1 MDIRQ
6 IRDFVA
12 VVRSGSFAA
21 ASRRLHLSQPGLG
34 YQIKELELELGV
46 ELLTRHSRGVALTAA
61 GAIFLEHAEVILTA
75 IRQAKESVAA
85 LAEAQH
91 REISIGLSPTPA
103 QLLGPKLMELTTTER
118 GLKLRLHE
126 ALSGELHAEV
136 ASGNLDL
143 AICLEDSASK
153 LRSIPMYRE
162 YLYLIGRMNADAK
175 RRDAIPLVELANYP
189 LVIAPRPH
197 VPRTKLESVAAERGV
212 TLNVEQELETGGLR
226 RSLVMNNGRYTV
238 AAFGIFADEIEK
250 GHLHA
255 QRIVDPEITMSVN
268 VICSA
273 SLSPQIET
281 LIVSTIRSLVSTMP
295 MVGNLA

>member
-91 REISIGLSPTPA
+91 REISIGLWTWQSVWKIPPA
-103 QLLGPKLMELTTTER
+103 NSGRFRCTE
-118 GLKLRLHE
+118 
-126 ALSGELHAEV
+126 
-136 ASGNLDL
+136 NTC
-143 AICLEDSASK
+143 I
-153 LRSIPMYRE
+153 
-162 YLYLIGRMNADAK
+162 
-175 RRDAIPLVELANYP
+175 
-189 LVIAPRPH
+189 
-197 VPRTKLESVAAERGV
+197 
-212 TLNVEQELETGGLR
+212 
-226 RSLVMNNGRYTV
+226 
-238 AAFGIFADEIEK
+238 
-250 GHLHA
+250 
-255 QRIVDPEITMSVN
+255 
-268 VICSA
+268 
-273 SLSPQIET
+273 
-281 LIVSTIRSLVSTMP
+281 
-295 MVGNLA
+295 

>member
-12 VVRSGSFAA
+12 VARSGSFAA

-61 GAIFLEHAEVILTA
+61 GAIFLEHAEVILA
-75 IRQAKESVAA
+75 SIRQAKESVAA
-85 LAEAQH
+85 LAEAQN

-126 ALSGELHAEV
+126 GLSSELHAEV

-143 AICLEDSASK
+143 AICLEDPASK
-153 LRSIPMYRE
+153 LRSIPLYRE
-162 YLYLIGRMNADAK
+162 YLYLIGRMNTQAQRGDT
-175 RRDAIPLVELANYP
+175 IPLVELANYP
-189 LVIAPRPH
+189 LVLAPRSLA
-197 VPRTKLESVAAERGV
+197 PRAKLENVAAEHGV
-212 TLNVEQELETGGLR
+212 KLHVEQELETGGLR
-226 RSLVMNNGRYTV
+226 RSLVMNKGLYTV
-238 AAFGIFADEIEK
+238 GAFGIFADEIQQ

-255 QRIVDPEITMSVN
+255 QRIVEPEIMLSVN

-273 SLSPQIET
+273 GLSLQIET
-281 LIVSTIRSLVSTMP
+281 LIVSTIRSLVSTLP
-295 MVGNLA
+295 MVGKLV